1 MVAVNS
7 IRPMPGG
14 SGSVGQVTNIRSLP
28 AGGADGGT
36 ALAQVTIRSVSAPSQ
51 AAVAGA
57 EGGLPPARLSA
68 QTVTVVQAVAPAAL
82 PLSAQ
87 AATAPGR
94 AGEEEEDRTI
104 GGRDDRDEG
113 FGAPLGGTAGIGV
126 EADGPRFGETLSL
139 SQQQTIAL
147 LQARDGAVRVEE
159 LAHKAAAG
167 AYAGAMRL
175 TYLPGPD
182 GRLYA
187 VGGSV
192 SVSTAGAVGQD
203 AQAMALDAI
212 ADGGSVT
219 GATSAADRTASA
231 LANGALTDL
240 LLRQTRDDSPRL
252 MA

>member
-14 SGSVGQVTNIRSLP
+14 AGGVGQVTGIRTLP
-28 AGGADGGT
+28 TGGADGAT
-36 ALAQVTIRSVSAPSQ
+36 ALAQVTIRPVAAPSQ
-51 AAVAGA
+51 AAVGPDAA
-57 EGGLPPARLSA
+57 LPPARLSPQA
-68 QTVTVVQAVAPAAL
+68 VTVVQAVAQPILPPALQDAG
-82 PLSAQ
+82 
-87 AATAPGR
+87 AAGTRPGR
-94 AGEEEEDRTI
+94 EEED
-104 GGRDDRDEG
+104 GREILGEEDGEAVG
-113 FGAPLGGTAGIGV
+113 FGARPSGGA
-126 EADGPRFGETLSL
+126 EAPFGETVSL

-147 LQARDGAVRVEE
+147 LRARDGAVRVEE

-175 TYLPGPD
+175 TYMPGPD

-192 SVSTAGAVGQD
+192 SVSTAGAVGEA

-212 ADGGSVT
+212 ADGGRVT

-231 LANGALTDL
+231 LASGALTDL
-240 LLRQTRDDSPRL
+240 LLRRTDGANPRRS
-252 MA
+252 A